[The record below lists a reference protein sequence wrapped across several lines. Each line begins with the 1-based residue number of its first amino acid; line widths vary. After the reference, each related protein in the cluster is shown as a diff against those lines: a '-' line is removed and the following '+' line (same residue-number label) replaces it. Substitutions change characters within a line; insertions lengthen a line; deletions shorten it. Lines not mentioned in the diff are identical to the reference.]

1 MGDVASPLIEAH
13 ADLKPLV
20 RVSSRIVPR
29 IEAVHRVPGGL
40 VVPDVKPDT
49 DR

>member
-20 RVSSRIVPR
+20 TQGILAHPALDRSRAPD
-29 IEAVHRVPGGL
+29 ACGL

-49 DR
+49 G